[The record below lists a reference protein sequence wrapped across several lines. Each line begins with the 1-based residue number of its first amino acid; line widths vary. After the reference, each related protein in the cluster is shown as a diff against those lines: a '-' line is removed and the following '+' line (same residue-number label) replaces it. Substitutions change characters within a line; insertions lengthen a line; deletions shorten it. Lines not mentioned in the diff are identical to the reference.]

1 VDTNKKLRIKIMI
14 DLLKTEKQF
23 ISTHI
28 KEGGTVVDFTMG
40 NGHDTLWLSNAV
52 GENGKVYAFDIQ
64 QAALDSTKKLL
75 ESEGAAPNYTLILDS
90 HHNVKNYVKEP
101 ICAGL
106 FNLGYL
112 PGGDK
117 TITTLH
123 ETSLAAIS
131 AGIDLL
137 APDGAIL
144 CAVYPG
150 HAEGT
155 LEGELI
161 EEMLSKLDRRQICAT
176 KFKIENSPTSPF
188 FFLIEKK

>member
-1 VDTNKKLRIKIMI
+1 MV
-14 DLLKTEKQF
+14 DLLTLQKYF
-23 ISTHI
+23 ILSHLH
-28 KEGGTVVDFTMG
+28 EGDCAADFTMG
-40 NGHDTLWLSNAV
+40 NGHDTLWLSRAV

-64 QAALDSTKKLL
+64 QAALDSTAALL
-75 ESEGAAPNYTLILDS
+75 QKEGAANNYTLILDS
-90 HHNVKNYVKEP
+90 HHNVKEYVKEP

-161 EEMLSKLDRRQICAT
+161 EEMLSKLDRKQICAT
-176 KFKIENSPTSPF
+176 KFKIVNSPTSPF

>member
-1 VDTNKKLRIKIMI
+1 MI
-14 DLLKTEKQF
+14 DLLKTEKEF
-23 ISTHI
+23 IRTHI

-52 GENGKVYAFDIQ
+52 GKNGKVYAFDIQ
-64 QAALDSTKKLL
+64 QAALDSTSALLKK
-75 ESEGAAPNYTLILDS
+75 ENAPENYTLILDS

-117 TITTLH
+117 KITTLH

-131 AGIDLL
+131 AGIELL

-150 HAEGT
+150 HAEGS

-161 EEMLSKLDRRQICAT
+161 EKMLSDLDRKEICAT
-176 KFKIENSPTSPF
+176 KFKIVKSPTSPF

>member
-1 VDTNKKLRIKIMI
+1 MI

-40 NGHDTLWLSNAV
+40 NGYDTLWLSRAV

-64 QAALDSTKKLL
+64 QAALDSTAAML
-75 ESEGAAPNYTLILDS
+75 EREGAAKNYTLILDS

-137 APDGAIL
+137 DADGAIL

-161 EEMLSKLDRRQICAT
+161 EEMLSKLDRKKICAT
-176 KFKIENSPTSPF
+176 KFKIVNSPTSPF

>member
-1 VDTNKKLRIKIMI
+1 MI

-28 KEGGTVVDFTMG
+28 KEGGTAVDFTMG

-64 QAALDSTKKLL
+64 QAALDSTAALL
-75 ESEGAAPNYTLILDS
+75 EKEGAAKNCTLILDS

-112 PGGDK
+112 PGG
-117 TITTLH
+117 
-123 ETSLAAIS
+123 
-131 AGIDLL
+131 
-137 APDGAIL
+137 
-144 CAVYPG
+144 
-150 HAEGT
+150 
-155 LEGELI
+155 
-161 EEMLSKLDRRQICAT
+161 
-176 KFKIENSPTSPF
+176 
-188 FFLIEKK
+188 

>member
-1 VDTNKKLRIKIMI
+1 MI
-14 DLLKTEKQF
+14 DLLKTEKEF
-23 ISTHI
+23 IRTHI
-28 KEGGTVVDFTMG
+28 KEGGTVIDFTMG

-52 GENGKVYAFDIQ
+52 GKNGTVYAFDIQ
-64 QAALDSTKKLL
+64 QAALDSTSSLLKK
-75 ESEGAAPNYTLILDS
+75 ENAPENYTLILDS

-117 TITTLH
+117 KITTLH

-131 AGIDLL
+131 AGIELL

-150 HAEGT
+150 HAEGS

-161 EEMLSKLDRRQICAT
+161 EKMLSDLDRKEICAT
-176 KFKIENSPTSPF
+176 KFKIVNSPTSPF